1 MRECN
6 FLIFLVLNF
15 QPVTGE
21 DQHGILFEVG
31 ALKGFNESERDK
43 EKLFVTY
50 KIRYPPS
57 AVGLVWSGSVG
68 GTTRPC
74 KCHNVFPQRFHGA
87 IVFFHLK
94 V

>member
-1 MRECN
+1 MRTFCCSISKDHTFEKSRLKCSGAFGAYLKEGGGLYLSEQLMRECN

-43 EKLFVTY
+43 GKLFVT
-50 KIRYPPS
+50 
-57 AVGLVWSGSVG
+57 
-68 GTTRPC
+68 
-74 KCHNVFPQRFHGA
+74 
-87 IVFFHLK
+87 
-94 V
+94 

>member
-50 KIRYPPS
+50 KIRYPPARS
-57 AVGLVWSGSVG
+57 RTGVVWFCWRHHQ
-68 GTTRPC
+68 T
-74 KCHNVFPQRFHGA
+74 
-87 IVFFHLK
+87 L
-94 V
+94 